1 MTLAFMGN
9 GARKGDIQ
17 MGKEWVDKII
27 MEKLSEREKKVI
39 ILYKSGMTYEEIA
52 KKLGCT
58 QQNIGRILK
67 CIKET
72 NGIPTKRKRM
82 DYQEYKT
89 ADLSILTQREKNIFI
104 KWLDGN
110 TYSQIAEQLN
120 ITSSSVGSLLCRVKT
135 KLDGEETYEQK
146 NRELVNARRRTPEHR
161 EKAKKWH
168 KNYVNNHPEFIEQLK
183 SYNREYYLKNR
194 ERILEKQ
201 KKNRNNT

>member
-1 MTLAFMGN
+1 MGN

-39 ILYKSGMTYEEIA
+39 ILYKSGMTHEEIA
-52 KKLGCT
+52 KKLGCAR
-58 QQNIGRILK
+58 QNISHILK

-72 NGIPTKRKRM
+72 NGIPIQPNKKRM
-82 DYQEYKT
+82 DYRKYKT
-89 ADLSILTQREKNIFI
+89 EDLSILTQLEKNIFI

-168 KNYVNNHPEFIEQLK
+168 KNYVNNHPEFKEQLK

-201 KKNRNNT
+201 KKK